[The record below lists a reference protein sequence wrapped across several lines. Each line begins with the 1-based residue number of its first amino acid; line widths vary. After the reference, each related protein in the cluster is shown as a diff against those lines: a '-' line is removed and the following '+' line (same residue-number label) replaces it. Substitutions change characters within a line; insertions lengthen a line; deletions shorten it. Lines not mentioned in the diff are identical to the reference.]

1 MDRLLGEYRIP
12 QDSTAGR
19 RHLAEMLELR
29 RHAEDGGEF
38 KAIRRGWCLGGEPF
52 RKELLAQMAERVGA
66 EHYGEERRESESEKA
81 ERIIA
86 SGLKTARWTEAD
98 LVRQRKGHPVK
109 VRLAQQLRSQ
119 TTLTVGQIAERLN
132 MGTRGYAVRLLW
144 LAGR

>member
-1 MDRLLGEYRIP
+1 
-12 QDSTAGR
+12 
-19 RHLAEMLELR
+19 
-29 RHAEDGGEF
+29 
-38 KAIRRGWCLGGEPF
+38 
-52 RKELLAQMAERVGA
+52 MAERVGA

-81 ERIIA
+81 ERIISA
-86 SGLKTARWTEAD
+86 GLKTARWTEAD